1 MIMFYIRTDDYIQES
16 KDVPASLLQMPV
28 NEWKEEEIFDKC

>member
-1 MIMFYIRTDDYIQES
+1 MCCFPEES
-16 KDVPASLLQMPV
+16 QLNDKALPSSLLQMPV